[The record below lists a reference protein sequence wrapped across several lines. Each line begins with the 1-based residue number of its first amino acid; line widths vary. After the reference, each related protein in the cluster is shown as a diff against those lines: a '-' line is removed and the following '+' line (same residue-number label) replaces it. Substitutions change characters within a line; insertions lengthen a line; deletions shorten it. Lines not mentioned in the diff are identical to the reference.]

1 MIMSGDNA
9 AQKSAGQKNAAQKP
23 AAAAETGPGMGM
35 HPVAERPKPIL
46 AGLKRVETKMEAKPT
61 IEAKLP
67 PPTEDPERAERIR
80 DRART
85 FIMPVVA
92 VFFLGLFWEIY
103 SSRTGVT
110 LPGPIKTVTESW
122 KLIAHPWFDN
132 GPNDKGLGW
141 QLLSSLARVGMGYS
155 LAAVFGV
162 LLGIIIGKSAMAFKA
177 LDPIFQV
184 LRTIP
189 PLAWLPISL
198 ATFNQANPSAIF
210 VIFIT
215 AIWPIIINTS
225 VGIMRIPVEYE
236 NVAKVYQLRGARY
249 FFKVMLPSAAPY
261 IFTGLRIAIG
271 MAWLAI
277 VAAEMLT
284 GGVGIGFFIWDSWNS
299 SRMSDII
306 VSVFYVGMVG
316 LALDRIVAKI
326 ASLFG
331 TIGD

>member
-1 MIMSGDNA
+1 MIM
-9 AQKSAGQKNAAQKP
+9 
-23 AAAAETGPGMGM
+23 ETGRKVMP
-35 HPVAERPKPIL
+35 ERPKPML
-46 AGLKRVETKMEAKPT
+46 GGLNKVETRMPMHSAKP
-61 IEAKLP
+61 AAQLP
-67 PPTEDPERAERIR
+67 PPSEDPERAARIR
-80 DRART
+80 ETART
-85 FIMPVVA
+85 YIMPVVA
-92 VFFLGLFWEIY
+92 IFFLALFWEIY
-103 SSRTGVT
+103 SSRDGVT
-110 LPGPIKTVTESW
+110 LPGPIKTITESW
-122 KLIAHPWFDN
+122 NLIAHPWFDN

-141 QLLSSLARVGMGYS
+141 QLLSSLKRVATGYS
-155 LAAVFGV
+155 LAAFFGV

-177 LDPIFQV
+177 MDPIFQV

-198 ATFNQANPSAIF
+198 ATFNQADPSAVF

-225 VGIMRIPVEYE
+225 VGIMRIPADYE
-236 NVAKVYQLRGARY
+236 NVARVYRLTGHRY

-306 VSVFYVGMVG
+306 VSVFYVGMTG
-316 LALDRIVAKI
+316 LVLDRIVAKI
-326 ASLFG
+326 AGMFG
-331 TIGD
+331 TKGE

>member
-1 MIMSGDNA
+1 MLGGLNKVETRMPMH
-9 AQKSAGQKNAAQKP
+9 SAKP
-23 AAAAETGPGMGM
+23 AAQ
-35 HPVAERPKPIL
+35 
-46 AGLKRVETKMEAKPT
+46 
-61 IEAKLP
+61 LP
-67 PPTEDPERAERIR
+67 PPSEDPERAARIR
-80 DRART
+80 ETART
-85 FIMPVVA
+85 YIMPVVA
-92 VFFLGLFWEIY
+92 IFFLALFWEIY
-103 SSRTGVT
+103 SSRDGVT
-110 LPGPIKTVTESW
+110 LPGPIKTITESW
-122 KLIAHPWFDN
+122 NLIAHPWFDN

-141 QLLSSLARVGMGYS
+141 QLLSSLKRVATGYS
-155 LAAVFGV
+155 LAAFFGV

-177 LDPIFQV
+177 MDPIFQV

-198 ATFNQANPSAIF
+198 ATFNQADPSAVF

-225 VGIMRIPVEYE
+225 VGIMRIPADYE
-236 NVAKVYQLRGARY
+236 NVARVYRLTGHRY

-306 VSVFYVGMVG
+306 VSVFYVGMTG
-316 LALDRIVAKI
+316 LVLDRIVAKI
-326 ASLFG
+326 AGMFG
-331 TIGD
+331 TKGE

>member
-1 MIMSGDNA
+1 MIMDTNKTA
-9 AQKSAGQKNAAQKP
+9 AGGAKAGPIGQHVIN
-23 AAAAETGPGMGM
+23 
-35 HPVAERPKPIL
+35 ERPKPMMT
-46 AGLKRVETKMEAKPT
+46 GLKKVETKMIAKAMPA
-61 IEAKLP
+61 AKLP
-67 PPTEDPERAERIR
+67 PPSEDPERAERMR

-85 FIMPVVA
+85 FIMPVLA
-92 VFFLGLFWEIY
+92 LAFIGLFWEIY
-103 SSRTGVT
+103 SSREGVV
-110 LPGPIKTVTESW
+110 LPGPIKTITESW
-122 KLIAHPWFDN
+122 NLIAHPWFDN

-155 LAAVFGV
+155 LAAVLGV
-162 LLGIIIGKSAMAFKA
+162 LLGIIIGKSVMAFKA

-198 ATFNQANPSAIF
+198 ATFNKANPSAIF

-225 VGIMRIPVEYE
+225 VGIMRIPKDYE
-236 NVAKVYQLRGARY
+236 NVAMVYQLTGSRY

-299 SRMSDII
+299 SRMSDIL
-306 VSVFYVGMVG
+306 VSVFYVGMIG
-316 LALDRIVAKI
+316 LTLDRIVAKI

-331 TIGD
+331 TKGE

>member
-1 MIMSGDNA
+1 MIMDTG
-9 AQKSAGQKNAAQKP
+9 KSP
-23 AAAAETGPGMGM
+23 AAAAS
-35 HPVAERPKPIL
+35 PVKPKPKPIGQHVISERPKPML
-46 AGLKRVETKMEAKPT
+46 AGLNKMETNMPKPLVKP
-61 IEAKLP
+61 AALLP
-67 PPTEDPERAERIR
+67 TPSEDPERAARIR

-85 FIMPVVA
+85 FIMPLVA
-92 VFFLGLFWEIY
+92 IFFLCLFWEIY
-103 SSRTGVT
+103 SSRDGVT

-141 QLLSSLARVGMGYS
+141 QLLSSLQRVATGYS
-155 LAAVFGV
+155 LAAVVGV

-225 VGIMRIPVEYE
+225 VGIMRIPADYE
-236 NVAKVYQLRGARY
+236 NVARVYRLTGHRY

-261 IFTGLRIAIG
+261 IFTGLRISIG

-306 VSVFYVGMVG
+306 VSVFYVGLVG
-316 LALDRIVAKI
+316 LLLDRIMAKI
-326 ASLFG
+326 ATLFG
-331 TIGD
+331 TSGD

>member
-1 MIMSGDNA
+1 MIMPTDKEFTVG
-9 AQKSAGQKNAAQKP
+9 KSPEK
-23 AAAAETGPGMGM
+23 TGRNGYAPI
-35 HPVAERPKPIL
+35 AERPKPIIPN
-46 AGLKRVETKMEAKPT
+46 LKRAEKKMKPLVST
-61 IEAKLP
+61 MPSAKLP
-67 PPTEDPERAERIR
+67 LPGEDAERAARMR

-85 FIMPVVA
+85 FIMPLLA
-92 VFFLGLFWEIY
+92 LAFIGLFWEIY
-103 SSRTGVT
+103 SSREGVV
-110 LPGPIKTVTESW
+110 LPGPIKTIHESW
-122 KLIAHPWFDN
+122 NLIAHPWFDH

-141 QLLSSLARVGMGYS
+141 QLISSLQRVAIGYS
-155 LAAVFGV
+155 LAAVVGIF
-162 LLGIIIGKSAMAFKA
+162 LGIVIGKSAMAFKA

-225 VGIMRIPVEYE
+225 VGIMRIPADYE
-236 NVAKVYQLRGARY
+236 NVARVYQLTGSRY

-261 IFTGLRIAIG
+261 IFTGLRISIG

-299 SRMSDII
+299 SRMSDIL
-306 VSVFYVGMVG
+306 VSVFYVGMIG
-316 LALDRIVAKI
+316 LTLDRIVAKI

-331 TIGD
+331 TKGE

>member
-1 MIMSGDNA
+1 MI
-9 AQKSAGQKNAAQKP
+9 
-23 AAAAETGPGMGM
+23 
-35 HPVAERPKPIL
+35 
-46 AGLKRVETKMEAKPT
+46 
-61 IEAKLP
+61 
-67 PPTEDPERAERIR
+67 
-80 DRART
+80 
-85 FIMPVVA
+85 
-92 VFFLGLFWEIY
+92 
-103 SSRTGVT
+103 GV
-110 LPGPIKTVTESW
+110 I
-122 KLIAHPWFDN
+122 
-132 GPNDKGLGW
+132 
-141 QLLSSLARVGMGYS
+141 
-155 LAAVFGV
+155 
-162 LLGIIIGKSAMAFKA
+162 LGIVIGKSAMAFKA

-198 ATFNQANPSAIF
+198 ATFNQADPSAIF

-225 VGIMRIPVEYE
+225 VGIMRIPADYE
-236 NVAKVYQLRGARY
+236 NVARVYQLHGSRY

-306 VSVFYVGMVG
+306 VSVFYVGMIG

-326 ASLFG
+326 ASLLRDERG
-331 TIGD
+331 MK

>member
-1 MIMSGDNA
+1 MIMKTDKPDKMDPAGKPPKGSVPS
-9 AQKSAGQKNAAQKP
+9 KSNGHHVVP
-23 AAAAETGPGMGM
+23 
-35 HPVAERPKPIL
+35 ERPKPMVD
-46 AGLKRVETKMEAKPT
+46 GLKTVETKMKPKT
-61 IEAKLP
+61 MPAAKLP
-67 PPTEDPERAERIR
+67 PPSEDPERAALM
-80 DRART
+80 RARAQSI
-85 FIMPVVA
+85 IMPILA
-92 VFFLGLFWEIY
+92 ILFMGLFWEIY
-103 SSRTGVT
+103 SSRDGVV
-110 LPGPIKTVTESW
+110 LPGPIATIKGSW
-122 KLIAHPWFDN
+122 NLIAHPWFDN

-141 QLLSSLARVGMGYS
+141 QLLSSLARVGIGYS
-155 LAAVFGV
+155 LAAVIGV
-162 LLGIIIGKSAMAFKA
+162 LLGIIIGKSVMAFKA

-198 ATFNQANPSAIF
+198 ATFNKADPSAIF

-225 VGIMRIPVEYE
+225 VGIMRIPADYE
-236 NVAKVYQLRGARY
+236 NVARVYQLRGSRY

-306 VSVFYVGMVG
+306 VSVVYVGMSG
-316 LALDRIVAKI
+316 LTLDRIVAKI

-331 TIGD
+331 TKGE